1 MHTGP
6 DAYLNLRKKIVLI
19 AVIAIAIAM
28 LLPAMQRT
36 ASKNPAALAA
46 PPPVEAIPVSK
57 KVQAERVKRGE
68 YLVTIGSCDDCHTP
82 WKMGPKGPEP
92 DMSRRLS
99 GHPAGL
105 VMPPPPKLPP
115 GPWMWTAAG
124 TNTAF
129 AGPWGVS
136 YTRNLT
142 PEQVSGLGIWT
153 EEMFIK
159 TMRTGRHMG
168 VSRPILPPMPWQ
180 SLSKATDEDLKSI
193 FAFLRSLPPIKNEV
207 PDPIIAEPPAAQPAR

>member
-1 MHTGP
+1 MHARP
-6 DAYLNLRKKIVLI
+6 NSYLTMRKKIVLI
-19 AVIAIAIAM
+19 AAIALAIAI

-36 ASKNPAALAA
+36 DAKSPASLAA
-46 PPPVEAIPVSK
+46 PPPMETVPVSK
-57 KVQAERVKRGE
+57 AVQAERVKRGE

-82 WKMGPKGPEP
+82 WVVGAKGPAP
-92 DMSRRLS
+92 DFSRRLS
-99 GHPAGL
+99 GHPSGL
-105 VMPPPPKLPP
+105 VMPEAPKLPN
-115 GPWMWTAAG
+115 GPWVWIGAG

-136 YTRNLT
+136 YARNLT

-153 EEMFIK
+153 EDMFIK

-168 VSRPILPPMPWQ
+168 VSRPILPPMPWP

-193 FAFLRSLPPIKNEV
+193 FAFLRSLPPVKNEV
-207 PDPIIAEPPAAQPAR
+207 PDPIIAEPPAQPAG